1 MNYKQSSSDTQATKT
16 QANKRADR
24 YSYVRYCYPRET
36 IRTLDKLMVQQGV
49 VENSYQLMERAA
61 RALLDFINRKYSD
74 IKHITIICGAGNN
87 AGDGY
92 VLARLARMQKPE
104 PAYAVQVVSLIDAKK
119 LGGDASRAYHDWLEC
134 ERQVDSLD
142 EARFDITGLIVD
154 ALIGTGLDRLLDGQW
169 ADAVQRINNTNVPVL
184 SVDIPSGLDA
194 NTGSV
199 QGIAVK
205 ADHTITFIAQK
216 QGMNI
221 GEARAYCGEVS
232 FASLG
237 VPEELYQQVEH
248 TAVLLEWCDLVK
260 YFPARS
266 PASSKAEHGHLLII
280 GGDLGMAGACCIAGE
295 AALRTGVGLVS
306 IAPHPENVT
315 AITSNR
321 PELMV
326 HGIETAD
333 DLVPL
338 LKRATTIAIGP
349 GLGTRQWGIELL
361 AKIIAILENP
371 ELFNQSNTPYQCVI
385 DADALNIIA
394 KNNWVIDNNNVIY
407 TPHFVEAS
415 RLLTYE
421 SQVTDSKTDRF
432 AMINALTQHYG
443 GIFILK
449 GAGTMISQQHDI
461 NICPYGNEGM
471 ASAGMGDCLTGII
484 GALLAQ
490 KISLANA
497 AAFGVCLHAKA
508 GDLAAKEGKNGML
521 VSDLFP
527 AIRSLINATP

>member
-1 MNYKQSSSDTQATKT
+1 MNYRQSSSDTQHSDTAE
-16 QANKRADR
+16 R
-24 YSYVRYCYPRET
+24 YSYVRYCYPRNI
-36 IRTLDKLMVQQGV
+36 IRTLDKMMVQQGV

-61 RALLDFINRKYSD
+61 KALLDFINRKYST
-74 IKHITIICGAGNN
+74 IKHITIVCGAGNN

-92 VLARLARMQKPE
+92 VLARLVRTQKPE
-104 PAYAVQVVSLIDAKK
+104 PLYKVQLVSLIDAKK
-119 LGGDASRAYHDWLEC
+119 LAGDASKAYLDWLEC
-134 ERQVDSLD
+134 EGEIDSLD
-142 EARFDITGLIVD
+142 KACFGSSDLIVD
-154 ALIGTGLDRLLDGQW
+154 ALIGTGLDRLLEEEW
-169 ADAVQRINNTNVPVL
+169 AVAVQQINDSNVPVL

-199 QGIAVK
+199 QGVAIKAV
-205 ADHTITFIAQK
+205 HTVTFIAQK
-216 QGMNI
+216 QGMNM
-221 GEARAYCGEVS
+221 GDARAHCGEVK

-237 VPEELYQQVEH
+237 MPEELYQQVAH
-248 TAVLLEWCDLVK
+248 TAVLLEWNKLIE

-266 PASSKAEHGHLLII
+266 PISSKLEHGHLLIV
-280 GGDLGMAGACCIAGE
+280 GGDLGMAGACRIAGE
-295 AALRTGVGLVS
+295 AALRAGVGLVS
-306 IAPHPENVT
+306 IATRPENVT

-326 HGIETAD
+326 HGIETGD
-333 DLVPL
+333 DLLPL

-349 GLGTRQWGIELL
+349 GLGTRQWGTELL

-394 KNNWVIDNNNVIY
+394 KNDWVIDNPNVIY
-407 TPHFVEAS
+407 TPHFGEAA
-415 RLLTYE
+415 RLLKFDN
-421 SQVTDSKTDRF
+421 QVPDSNTDRF

-449 GAGTMISQQHDI
+449 GAGSMISQQQDI
-461 NICPYGNEGM
+461 AICPYGNEGM

-497 AAFGVCLHAKA
+497 AAIGVCLHAKA
-508 GDLAAKEGKNGML
+508 ADLAAREGKNGML

-527 AIRSLINATP
+527 AIRSLINTDL